1 TGVNNTETLLTP
13 SSVNTTQFQ
22 KQFAVNMDGQVY
34 GQPLYVPSLNIT
46 TGAQTGVHN
55 VAFVTTQHDSLYAID
70 TNGGSQLWHDSF
82 IFNAAG
88 NPNPLNPAIPSGVT
102 TMPSS
107 ETNSGDIG
115 PEI

>member
-22 KQFAVNMDGQVY
+22 KQFAVNVDGQVY

-46 TGAQTGVHN
+46 TGGQPGVHN

-82 IFNAAG
+82 ITNVLNPSV
-88 NPNPLNPAIPSGVT
+88 NPNPLNPVVPPGIT
-102 TMPSS
+102 TVPNSDVNSS
-107 ETNSGDIG
+107 D
-115 PEI
+115 